1 MGEPLPV
8 GTPVHHSGQIW
19 ARAQQRSTATVAAVL
34 GPWPDGA
41 YEYLVYHRGP
51 FSGGVGAPAPASWWA
66 SYRTVPILIE
76 EKADA

>member
-1 MGEPLPV
+1 MAEPLPV
-8 GTPVHHSGQIW
+8 GTPVHHSGQRW
-19 ARAQQRSTATVAAVL
+19 AREATATVAAVL

-51 FSGGVGAPAPASWWA
+51 FSGGTEPVSPPSWWA

-76 EKADA
+76 EKTRA